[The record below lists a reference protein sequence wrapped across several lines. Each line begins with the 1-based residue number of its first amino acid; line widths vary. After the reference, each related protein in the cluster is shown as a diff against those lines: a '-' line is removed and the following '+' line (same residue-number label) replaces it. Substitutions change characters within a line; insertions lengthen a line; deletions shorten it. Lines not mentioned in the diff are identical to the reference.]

1 MSFNDLMAEN
11 PVDDLLKECLEL
23 EYKGE
28 YGQAI
33 SRLHEG
39 IDKGNEDQ
47 SPQKDKARIIIRI
60 GWLEFMAGHYRQAW
74 DVIEE
79 GLKLS
84 EPKSSATY
92 EGLITQAA
100 ILAETNDLSGSEEVY
115 TRAIELCRELGLEGM
130 LYRGLHGLAV
140 GVYLPRGQFDL
151 ALSFEREALLLARRE
166 PANKPIWKFLNTI
179 GWVHWLSGN
188 SFELNETLERLQY
201 EITPETPS
209 EGYYLVLRAQ
219 ALLDSNH
226 DPEMVMSYLTHARV
240 IGEMRGDPGLITMVR
255 SSLARYF
262 LRLQKPAPAM
272 DWAKMAVDFA
282 RKVGYMHMLGI
293 SLYVQAF
300 GMWLAGDLGVAEET
314 LDESIKILTKLDA
327 RYDMAYAWLLL
338 AIIQYFH
345 GQPGAN
351 ETWRTA
357 MRMLVEGDYACLI
370 NKTNGFA
377 YQMLSDSLSS
387 KDAEEQKLGQALLNL
402 LIKIPAQPLYITTL
416 GDFYIE
422 QGGRRIEGEDLRQ
435 RRAGELLALLL
446 SQPHQQINQEK
457 ALEALAPNE
466 SRTKQQTILYHAT
479 STLRRLLEP
488 NLPDKFPSRFLE
500 VGNEQ
505 LRLILPP
512 GSRMDYEEFLDHC
525 NNKRFDQA
533 LGLYGG
539 EWVADY
545 PYAEWAQEL
554 RERLSRVYLE
564 SLNIRTQALLKHNNP
579 EEALESSRRILA
591 LEPWNE
597 AAAEMAIQACN
608 MLGDKAGAIR
618 VYKSLQKAL
627 SDEFGLEPSGEI
639 RIKFNEIMTETS
651 GSS

>member
-1 MSFNDLMAEN
+1 MAEN
-11 PVDDLLKECLEL
+11 PVNDLLSECLEL

-33 SRLHEG
+33 SRLQQALDNVGDNHFSEQ
-39 IDKGNEDQ
+39 E
-47 SPQKDKARIIIRI
+47 KASAIIRM
-60 GWLEFMAGHYRQAW
+60 GWLEFMMGHYLQAW
-74 DVIEE
+74 EIIEK
-79 GLKLS
+79 GLKQAD
-84 EPKSSATY
+84 PKSAATY
-92 EGLITQAA
+92 EGLITRAA
-100 ILAETNDLSGSEEVY
+100 IMAETNNLSGSEKEY
-115 TRAIELCRELGLEGM
+115 TLAIELCRELGLEGM

-151 ALSFEREALLLARRE
+151 ALSFEREALLLARRD
-166 PANKPIWKFLNTI
+166 PTGKPIWKFLNTI
-179 GWVHWLSGN
+179 GWVNWLTGN
-188 SFELNETLERLQY
+188 PYELNETLERLQY
-201 EITPETPS
+201 EITPDTPS

-219 ALLDSNH
+219 AVLDSNH

-255 SSLARYF
+255 VSFARYF

-272 DWAKMAVDFA
+272 DWAKMAVEFA

-293 SLYVQAF
+293 SLYVQGF
-300 GMWLAGDLGVAEET
+300 GLWLAGDLDVAENT
-314 LDESIKILTKLDA
+314 LSESITVLSKLDA
-327 RYDMAYAWLLL
+327 RYDLAYAWLLL

-351 ETWRTA
+351 ETWRKA
-357 MRMLVEGDYACLI
+357 MRMIVEGDYACLI

-387 KDAEEQKLGQALLNL
+387 KDGEEQKLGQALLNL
-402 LIKIPAQPLYITTL
+402 LIEIPAQPLYITTL

-422 QGGRRIEGEDLRQ
+422 QGGRRIDGEDLHQ

-446 SQPHQQINQEK
+446 SQPHRQINQEK
-457 ALEALAPNE
+457 ALEALVPNE
-466 SRTKQQTILYHAT
+466 SRTKQQNTLYHAT

-500 VGNEQ
+500 VGNDQ

-512 GSRMDYEEFLDHC
+512 GSRLDYEEFLDHC
-525 NNKRFDQA
+525 NQKRFDQA
-533 LGLYGG
+533 IGLYGG

-545 PYAEWAQEL
+545 PYAEWATEL

-597 AAAEMAIQACN
+597 AAAEMAIQACG
-608 MLGDKAGAIR
+608 MLGDKVGVIR
-618 VYKSLQKAL
+618 IYKSLQKAL

-639 RIKFNEIMTETS
+639 KVKFNEIMKEAS
-651 GSS
+651 GAG

>member
-1 MSFNDLMAEN
+1 MAEN
-11 PVDDLLKECLEL
+11 PVNDLLNECLEL

-33 SRLHEG
+33 SRIQQALDNVDE
-39 IDKGNEDQ
+39 NRFSEQ
-47 SPQKDKARIIIRI
+47 DKARAIIRM
-60 GWLEFMAGHYRQAW
+60 GWLEFMLGHYIQAW
-74 DVIEE
+74 EITDS
-79 GLKLS
+79 GLKLA
-84 EPKSSATY
+84 EPKSAATY
-92 EGLITQAA
+92 EGLISRAA
-100 ILAETNDLSGSEEVY
+100 IMAETNDLSGSEKEY
-115 TRAIELCRELGLEGM
+115 TRAIELCRELGLESV

-166 PANKPIWKFLNTI
+166 PANKPIWKFLSTI

-188 SFELNETLERLQY
+188 SYELNETLERLQY
-201 EITPETPS
+201 EITPDTPS

-219 ALLDSNH
+219 AILDSHH
-226 DPEMVMSYLTHARV
+226 DREMVMSYLTHARV
-240 IGEMRGDPGLITMVR
+240 IGELRGDPGLITIVR
-255 SSLARYF
+255 VSFARYF
-262 LRLQKPAPAM
+262 LKLQKPAPAM
-272 DWAKMAVDFA
+272 DWAKMAVEFA

-293 SLYVQAF
+293 ALYVQAF
-300 GMWLAGDLGVAEET
+300 GLWLAGDLDVAEKT
-314 LDESIKILTKLDA
+314 LSDSISVLTKLDA
-327 RYDMAYAWLLL
+327 RYDLAYAWLLL

-345 GQPGAN
+345 GQQGAP
-351 ETWRTA
+351 ETWRKA
-357 MRMLVEGDYACLI
+357 MRMIVEGDYACLI

-387 KDAEEQKLGQALLNL
+387 KEREEQKLGQALLNL

-422 QGGRRIEGEDLRQ
+422 QGGRRIDDEELHQ

-446 SQPHQQINQEK
+446 SQPRQQINQEK

-466 SRTKQQTILYHAT
+466 SRTKQQNTLYHAT

-488 NLPDKFPSRFLE
+488 NLPDKFPSCFLD
-500 VGNEQ
+500 VRNER
-505 LRLILPP
+505 LHLILPP
-512 GSRMDYEEFLDHC
+512 GSRLDYEEFMDHC
-525 NNKRFDQA
+525 RHKRFDQA
-533 LGLYGG
+533 IGLYGG

-545 PYAEWAQEL
+545 PYAEWATEL
-554 RERLSRVYLE
+554 RERLSRMYLE

-579 EEALESSRRILA
+579 EEALESSRSILA

-608 MLGDKAGAIR
+608 MLGDKVGAIR
-618 VYKSLQKAL
+618 IYKSLQKAL

-639 RIKFNEIMTETS
+639 KVKFNEIMTEVS
-651 GSS
+651 GSG

>member
-1 MSFNDLMAEN
+1 MAEN
-11 PVDDLLKECLEL
+11 PVNDLLNECLVL

-33 SRLHEG
+33 SRIQQALDNVDENHFSE
-39 IDKGNEDQ
+39 Q
-47 SPQKDKARIIIRI
+47 DKARAIIRM
-60 GWLEFMAGHYRQAW
+60 GWLEFMLGHYTQAW
-74 DVIEE
+74 EIIDN
-79 GLKLS
+79 GLKLA
-84 EPKSSATY
+84 EPKSAATY
-92 EGLITQAA
+92 EGLISRAA
-100 ILAETNDLSGSEEVY
+100 IMAETNDLSGSEKEY
-115 TRAIELCRELGLEGM
+115 TLAIELCRELGLEGM

-188 SFELNETLERLQY
+188 SHELNETLERLQY
-201 EITPETPS
+201 EITPDTPS
-209 EGYYLVLRAQ
+209 EGYYLLLRAQ
-219 ALLDSNH
+219 AILDSHH
-226 DPEMVMSYLTHARV
+226 DPEMVMSYLTHAKV

-255 SSLARYF
+255 VSFARYF
-262 LRLQKPAPAM
+262 LKLQKPAPAM

-293 SLYVQAF
+293 ALYVQAF
-300 GMWLAGDLGVAEET
+300 GLWLAGDLDVAEKT
-314 LDESIKILTKLDA
+314 LSESISVLTKLDA
-327 RYDMAYAWLLL
+327 RYDLAYAWLLL

-345 GQPGAN
+345 GQQGAP
-351 ETWRTA
+351 ETWQKA
-357 MRMLVEGDYACLI
+357 MRMIVEGDYACVI

-387 KDAEEQKLGQALLNL
+387 KESEEQKLGQALLSL
-402 LIKIPAQPLYITTL
+402 LIKIPPEPLYVTTL

-422 QGGRRIEGEDLRQ
+422 QGGRRIDGEELHQ
-435 RRAGELLALLL
+435 RRSGELLALLL
-446 SQPHQQINQEK
+446 SQPRQQINQEK

-466 SRTKQQTILYHAT
+466 SRTKQQNTLYHAT

-488 NLPDKFPSRFLE
+488 NLPDKFPSCFLD
-500 VGNEQ
+500 VRNEQ
-505 LRLILPP
+505 IHLILPP
-512 GSRMDYEEFLDHC
+512 GSRLDYEEFLDHC
-525 NNKRFDQA
+525 RNKRYDQA
-533 LGLYGG
+533 IGLYGG

-545 PYAEWAQEL
+545 PYAEWAMEL
-554 RERLSRVYLE
+554 RGRLSRMYLE

-608 MLGDKAGAIR
+608 MLGDKVGTIR
-618 VYKSLQKAL
+618 IYKSLQKAL

-639 RIKFNEIMTETS
+639 KVKFNEIMTEAS
-651 GSS
+651 GSN